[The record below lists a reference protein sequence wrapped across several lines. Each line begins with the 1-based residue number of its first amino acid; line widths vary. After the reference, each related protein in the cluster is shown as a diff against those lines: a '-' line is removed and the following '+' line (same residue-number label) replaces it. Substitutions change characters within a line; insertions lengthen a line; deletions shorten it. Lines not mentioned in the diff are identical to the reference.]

1 MPLSSQLVSE
11 PESAAARAAW
21 ANAAGG
27 ATNQARPAG
36 PAAHASRRWLSLVA
50 VCLGMMMTFLN
61 ITATIAALS
70 AIQADLHTSTTTLVW
85 ITSSYTLV
93 VASLVLS
100 AGTIGDLLGRRTVFM
115 LGAAILALG
124 SLTAFLA
131 GNASALIA
139 GQAAMGIGGAMIL
152 PNSLAIVGST
162 FRDPHERT
170 EAIGIWAACS
180 GLGLAIGPISAGVLL
195 RHFTWHSVF
204 LVNVAVAVIVLV
216 ATPLLVVN
224 SRQPGRSLD
233 IPGLALATMSIASIT
248 YAVIEGAHRGYTSGL
263 ILLAAATFVL
273 TLVLFIT
280 LELRHHDPM
289 MDIRLFRSASFSTVM
304 AIAASSLFG
313 FTGVALMMVLF
324 FQKAQGLS
332 ALATGSRL
340 LPMMGVYVVVS
351 SIAARVV
358 RRVGFKITLTAG
370 LALTAAGAA
379 QLLGIEPSSSFNS
392 IWPGL
397 AVFGLGSGLLLA
409 PSTAAAVIS
418 VPHQRGGMAS
428 ATVNMFRQLGGVLG
442 ASVLGSIFTTHFAA
456 TLPTNLASRSVP
468 ATVASEVIS
477 AASTGT
483 AGAVPGA
490 LGVNISAAVGHALS
504 GAVHDGLLV
513 AVLVAFV
520 TAVPAAVFVR
530 TRPALAAPT
539 VGGGK

>member
-1 MPLSSQLVSE
+1 MPASF
-11 PESAAARAAW
+11 P
-21 ANAAGG
+21 
-27 ATNQARPAG
+27 
-36 PAAHASRRWLSLVA
+36 SRRWLSLAA
-50 VCLGMMMTFLN
+50 VCLGMIMTFLN
-61 ITATIAALS
+61 ITATISALS

-115 LGAAILALG
+115 LGAAILAVG
-124 SLTAFLA
+124 SLLAFASGSA
-131 GNASALIA
+131 GALIG
-139 GQAAMGIGGAMIL
+139 GQAVMGLGGAMIL

-162 FRDPHERT
+162 FHDPHERT

-180 GLGLAIGPISAGVLL
+180 GLGLAIGPISAGILL
-195 RHFTWHSVF
+195 QHFTWHSVF

-216 ATPLLVVN
+216 AAPLVVVN

-233 IPGLALATMSIASIT
+233 TAGLVLATVSIASIT
-248 YAVIEGAHRGYTSGL
+248 YAVIEGAHQGYTSPL
-263 ILLAAATFVL
+263 ILAAAAIFVL
-273 TLVLFIT
+273 AFVGFIT

-289 MDIRLFRSASFSTVM
+289 MDLRLFRSASFSTVM

-313 FTGVALMMVLF
+313 FTGVALLMVLF
-324 FQKAQGLS
+324 FEKAQGLS
-332 ALATGSRL
+332 ALATGWRL
-340 LPMMGVYVVVS
+340 LPMMGVYVVIS
-351 SIAARVV
+351 SIAARLV

-379 QLLGIEPSSSFNS
+379 LLLGIQSSSSFNS

-409 PSTAAAVIS
+409 PTTAAAVIS

-456 TLPTNLASRSVP
+456 RLPTNLASRGVP
-468 ATVASEVIS
+468 APVATNVIS
-477 AASTGT
+477 AASAGTTG
-483 AGAVPGA
+483 AAPGGA

-513 AVLVAFV
+513 AVLVALV

-530 TRPALAAPT
+530 KRPAVAGPQ